1 MRATMPIDRNAQV
14 PDDAGLS
21 ELKLAAVAAL
31 IGLAAAVIFV
41 GWPELDLA
49 VARLFYVEPRHFLFN
64 QSMLATILRFGFRAL
79 TWGTAIVAVSGI
91 VFARAKGRRL
101 FGVTLSQWIF
111 LALGLITGPGLIA
124 NTVLKDNW

>member
-41 GWPELDLA
+41 GWPDLDLA

-64 QSMLATILRFGFRAL
+64 QSTLASILRFAFRAL
-79 TWGTAIVAVSGI
+79 TWGTAAAALIGI
-91 VFARAKGRRL
+91 VVALAKKRHL
-101 FGVTLSQWIF
+101 FGLS
-111 LALGLITGPGLIA
+111 LL
-124 NTVLKDNW
+124 

>member
-41 GWPELDLA
+41 GWPDLDLA

-64 QSMLATILRFGFRAL
+64 QSTLASILRFGFRLVTWTTAAL
-79 TWGTAIVAVSGI
+79 AVIGIILVLARGAISSRSACRNGYFS
-91 VFARAKGRRL
+91 R
-101 FGVTLSQWIF
+101 SCSSP
-111 LALGLITGPGLIA
+111 GPGSSP
-124 NTVLKDNW
+124 TRS